1 MSPSDS
7 VLYVPSSKIA
17 WTGNLVFGKGSIP
30 WARSEQL
37 RDYLKTMK
45 NFEKTIQPES
55 IVSGH
60 GKIAEGNI
68 VKKYINYLSDV
79 IIESKQLH
87 EDKKNINIFVS
98 KLSLNSEIEIEDN
111 IRDLME
117 GFHKWNVLNAYKQLN

>member
-1 MSPSDS
+1 
-7 VLYVPSSKIA
+7 
-17 WTGNLVFGKGSIP
+17 
-30 WARSEQL
+30 
-37 RDYLKTMK
+37 MK
-45 NFEKTIQPES
+45 NLEKTIQPKI

-87 EDKKNINIFVS
+87 EDKKNINSFVS

>member
-45 NFEKTIQPES
+45 NFEKTIQPKI

-87 EDKKNINIFVS
+87 EDKK
-98 KLSLNSEIEIEDN
+98 
-111 IRDLME
+111 
-117 GFHKWNVLNAYKQLN
+117 Y